1 MSERVLRVR
10 HGAAELRER
19 IRAIQGELEVE
30 VDFPPAVVRAAADA
44 ARSARLP
51 DVDRTDIP
59 FVTIDPPGA
68 RDLDQA
74 LHLQRDGDGYV
85 VHYAIADLGAFVEP
99 GGVIDREA
107 HRRGESLYGGDTII
121 PLHPRELS
129 EGAASLLPDQV
140 RPAYLWTIR
149 LDADGAETDARVE
162 RARVRSRAQLD
173 YAGAQKQ
180 VDDGSAPELL
190 QVLREVGELRV
201 HQEAA
206 RGGVN
211 LPMPEQVV
219 DCSVDPW
226 RLEFR
231 ELLDVETW
239 NAQISLLTGFAA
251 ASMMVYARIGILRTL
266 PPPAPEAVT
275 RLHRTARA
283 LGIDWPAEQT
293 YPDFIR
299 SLDPRTPSH
308 EAMAVAA
315 TTLLRGAG
323 YAAFDGEIPAEAEH
337 AALASEYAHVTAP
350 LRRLVDRYGLEICVA
365 LSAGAVVPDWIRAAL
380 HDLPDTMQRSGR
392 KARAY
397 EHAVLDLVEATTLE
411 SRVGERFAG
420 VVVSAED
427 DDPHQGDAVVRDPA
441 VEARVAGDSPLPVGE
456 EVELVLAEAD
466 PATRTVRFALPG

>member
-1 MSERVLRVR
+1 VSERVLRVR
-10 HGAAELRER
+10 HGAVELREG

-30 VDFPPAVVRAAADA
+30 VDFPPEVIEAAETA
-44 ARSARLP
+44 AMNAQLP
-51 DVDRTDIP
+51 SLDRTDIP
-59 FVTIDPPGA
+59 FVTVDPPGA

-74 LHLQRDGDGYV
+74 LHLERDAGGYV

-99 GGVIDREA
+99 GGPIDLEA
-107 HRRGESLYGGDTII
+107 HRRGETLYGADTVI
-121 PLHPRELS
+121 PLHPLELS
-129 EGAASLLPDQV
+129 EGAASLLPGQV

-149 LDADGAETDARVE
+149 LDGDGAEVDARVE
-162 RARVRSRAQLD
+162 RALVRSRAQLD
-173 YAGAQKQ
+173 YAGVQRQ
-180 VDDGSAPELL
+180 VDDGTADEVLMLL
-190 QVLREVGELRV
+190 KEVGELRI

-206 RGGVN
+206 RGGIN

-219 DCSVDPW
+219 DCKSDPW

-231 ELLDVETW
+231 ELLDAESW

-251 ASMMVYARIGILRTL
+251 ASMMVYARVGILRTL

-299 SLDPRTPSH
+299 GLDPRKPSH
-308 EAMAVAA
+308 EAMVVAA
-315 TTLLRGAG
+315 TSLLRGAG

-365 LSAGAVVPDWIRAAL
+365 LSAGAEIPDWVRAAL
-380 HDLPDTMQRSGR
+380 HDLPETMQRAVR

-397 EHAVLDLVEATTLE
+397 ESAVLDLVEATTLQG
-411 SRVGERFAG
+411 RTGERFAG
-420 VVVSAED
+420 VVVGAER
-427 DDPHQGDAVVRDPA
+427 DDPHKGEAVVRDPA
-441 VEARVAGDSPLPVGE
+441 VEARVTAAAPLPVGE

-466 PATRTVRFALPG
+466 PATRTVRFTL